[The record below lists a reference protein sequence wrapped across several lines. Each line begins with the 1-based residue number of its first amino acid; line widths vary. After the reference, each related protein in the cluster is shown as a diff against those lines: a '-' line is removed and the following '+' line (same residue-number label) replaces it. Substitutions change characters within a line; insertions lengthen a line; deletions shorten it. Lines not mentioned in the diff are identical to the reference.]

1 MMDGGYE
8 ISSAS
13 DDEPVRKLFLLLAP
27 GYSIESKAYQRI
39 KVPIRARAQTGEAR
53 TRSGRRPA
61 VGSSTKRRTARCLF
75 FANNMCSSLGEEKQ
89 ATFAYL
95 PSISIGG
102 NGKSW

>member
-1 MMDGGYE
+1 VMDGGYE

-53 TRSGRRPA
+53 TS
-61 VGSSTKRRTARCLF
+61 
-75 FANNMCSSLGEEKQ
+75 
-89 ATFAYL
+89 
-95 PSISIGG
+95 
-102 NGKSW
+102 